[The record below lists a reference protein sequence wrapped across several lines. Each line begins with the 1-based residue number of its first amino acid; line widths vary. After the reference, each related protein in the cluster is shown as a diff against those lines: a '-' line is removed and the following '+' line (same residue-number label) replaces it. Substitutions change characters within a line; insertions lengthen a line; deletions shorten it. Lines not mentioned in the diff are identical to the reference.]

1 SGTSP
6 RAMPGNAVSDEDFVE
21 RLRPSFAALPST
33 IKSID
38 RALLKDVVCTYVDDA
53 KRLGWSPE
61 RVVFVL
67 KTAAYSAGLP
77 WRARWRFP
85 RALSHRDPRVII
97 MVRWCVKHYFDREV
111 PDTSPL

>member
-1 SGTSP
+1 MP
-6 RAMPGNAVSDEDFVE
+6 RKALSDDDLVG
-21 RLRPSFAALPST
+21 RLRPSLAALPPT

-38 RALLKDVVCTYVDDA
+38 WAQLKDVVCDFVDDA

-77 WRARWRFP
+77 VALAMPFHPRFVT
-85 RALSHRDPRVII
+85 SDPRVII
-97 MVRWCVKHYFDREV
+97 MVRWCVKHYFAREV
-111 PDTSPL
+111 PDTSPV